1 MRERHAERRW
11 ATSLWLAHSHARRG
25 VRRAAPGLLDFV
37 LVEAETAPEGAS
49 ALHAALELRRSLH
62 AMAR

>member
-25 VRRAAPGLLDFV
+25 ELGAANRLLDFV
-37 LVEAETAPEGAS
+37 QVEAETAPEGAS
-49 ALHAALELRRSLH
+49 TLHAALELRRSLH